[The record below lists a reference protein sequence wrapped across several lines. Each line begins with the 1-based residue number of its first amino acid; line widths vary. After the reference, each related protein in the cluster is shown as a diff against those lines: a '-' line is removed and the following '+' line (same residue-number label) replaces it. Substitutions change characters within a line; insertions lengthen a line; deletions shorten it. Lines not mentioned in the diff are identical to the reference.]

1 MTCTR
6 ISQTL
11 RKFTCRAIKSSR
23 LLALAIVTTF
33 TSLAMQPAAQAQS
46 SDTWKSVAIIGGS
59 TVAGAYIGHKV
70 AGPTG
75 AWIGAAAGASTG
87 YAIDRRRRAN
97 ESYNQYGDNGYY
109 GNNDP
114 YYGNGGNG
122 GYNGGPYNGGPND
135 GGAYPYPA
143 GYQSNNFS
151 GSSKRCSRH

>member
-1 MTCTR
+1 MTYTR
-6 ISQTL
+6 ILQA
-11 RKFTCRAIKSSR
+11 FTRPAGRAMKSGR
-23 LLALAIVTTF
+23 FVALAIVTTF

-70 AGPTG
+70 GGSGG
-75 AWIGAAAGASTG
+75 AWVGAAVGASTG

-97 ESYNQYGDNGYY
+97 EYYNQYGYDNGGYY

-114 YYGNGGNG
+114 YYGNGG
-122 GYNGGPYNGGPND
+122 YDAGPYN

-143 GYQSNNFS
+143 GYQSNSFTGTSN
-151 GSSKRCSRH
+151 RCSRHR